1 MVKLYKGMRILFFKE
16 IYERYS
22 QLDFT
27 YPTDRAVGIRGI
39 ETRLAKLFGNAQ
51 YGIIQ
56 DPREYS
62 YLPRTL
68 LWQRADREIPM
79 EKIGYPESRT
89 VPSWSWMAVSGA
101 VHYVDIPF
109 AAVDWNTNVEAH
121 FDDFANPTS
130 ISACN
135 QPLPTIRGIANNFV
149 QEPQDDVI
157 FDCALDASS
166 FGNLGC
172 LILGT
177 DSELVEGR
185 QRHYALIIVP
195 TEHDDLYQRIG
206 VGILTRDD
214 GWMESMP
221 GQDIRLV

>member
-1 MVKLYKGMRILFFKE
+1 MLKLYKGMRILFFKE
-16 IYERYS
+16 IYEKYS

-27 YPTDRAVGIRGI
+27 YPTDRSVGIGGI

-68 LWQRADREIPM
+68 LWQRANRDIPM
-79 EKIGYPESRT
+79 EKIGYSKGRT

-109 AAVDWNTNVEAH
+109 AAVDWNTKVEAH
-121 FDDFANPTS
+121 LDDFINPTS
-130 ISACN
+130 IIACN
-135 QPLPTIRGIANNFV
+135 QPLPTIHGIAKDFA
-149 QEPQDDVI
+149 QESQDDVI
-157 FDCALDASS
+157 IDCALDASS
-166 FGNLGC
+166 FGHLRC

-185 QRHYALIIVP
+185 QRHYGLIVVP
-195 TEHDDLYQRIG
+195 TEDANLYQRIG
-206 VGILTRDD
+206 VGIFTRDD
-214 GWMESMP
+214 GWMESVV
-221 GQDIRLV
+221 GREIYLV